1 MAGRRGRVR
10 RRRKHA
16 TVIDVEPDEASKV
29 APILHIE
36 IVSRRALFDDN
47 MVDVGNMASGSC
59 DHIEDKH
66 LEDGVIYDIKMSLA
80 LRGLDLG
87 RIPEHEDLKS
97 ALAFAFRRHYE
108 KLLNKKD

>member
-1 MAGRRGRVR
+1 MPGRRTR
-10 RRRKHA
+10 RRKKHA
-16 TVIDVEPDEASKV
+16 TVVDVGPDEISKE

-36 IVSRRALFDDN
+36 IVSHRALFDEN
-47 MVDVGNMASGSC
+47 MVDVGNLSSGSC
-59 DHIEDKH
+59 DHVEDKH
-66 LEDGVIYDIKMSLA
+66 LEDGVTYDIKVGLV

-108 KLLNKKD
+108 RLINKKD